1 MSKTS
6 TRRSK
11 RSACAEA
18 GVSNALAGRWVNARS
33 LGLAVSLWA
42 AWLAGCA
49 AHRQA
54 VQADALPKRDATLA
68 ELQQL
73 LAERADIGAYRALVT
88 FEVSRDG
95 RSGRIKGTVRYSPPR
110 TFEVHG
116 LDPLGRDLFVLNA
129 EGEHVTLQRDA
140 APALV
145 GMDMIESGL
154 APWVGPI
161 RVTDVL
167 RVLGASHGVALDPLE
182 MAALERGEDR
192 YTLYVLVPD
201 GGQARLER
209 KILFE
214 RTRFLPVSEEW
225 FDAEGSRRM
234 RVEFD
239 RYREVRD
246 RWRPFLV
253 SASSESGAL
262 RIEFHELA
270 FDPS

>member
-1 MSKTS
+1 MNG
-6 TRRSK
+6 RSWGI
-11 RSACAEA
+11 ATAA
-18 GVSNALAGRWVNARS
+18 
-33 LGLAVSLWA
+33 LWA
-42 AWLAGCA
+42 ALVAGCA
-49 AHRQA
+49 AHRHA
-54 VQADALPKRDATLA
+54 VEAEALPKRDATLA

-73 LAERADIGAYRALVT
+73 LTERGEVGGYRALVT
-88 FEVSRDG
+88 FEVSRGD

-116 LDPLGRDLFVLNA
+116 LDPLGGDLFVLNA
-129 EGEHVTLQRDA
+129 EGEHVTLRRNGA
-140 APALV
+140 APTLV
-145 GMDMIESGL
+145 GTEVIESGL
-154 APWVGPI
+154 APWIGPL
-161 RVTDVL
+161 RVMDVL

-182 MAALERGEDR
+182 MVALERGEDR

-214 RTRFLPVSEEW
+214 RTRFLPVREEW

-262 RIEFHELA
+262 RIEFHEVA
-270 FDPS
+270 FDPT

>member
-1 MSKTS
+1 M
-6 TRRSK
+6 RRLK
-11 RSACAEA
+11 RSACADSGTSSHA
-18 GVSNALAGRWVNARS
+18 AARLS
-33 LGLAVSLWA
+33 VRLLGLVVCLSGTM
-42 AWLAGCA
+42 LAGCA
-49 AHRQA
+49 AHRH
-54 VQADALPKRDATLA
+54 VVGTDALPKRDATLT
-68 ELQQL
+68 EIQQL
-73 LAERADIGAYRALVT
+73 LAERAEVGAYRALVT
-88 FEVSRDG
+88 FEVSRGG
-95 RSGRIKGTVRYSPPR
+95 RSGSIKGTVRYTPPR

-116 LDPLGRDLFVLNA
+116 LDPLGGDLFVLNA
-129 EGEHVTLQRDA
+129 EGEHVTLRRDDA
-140 APALV
+140 APTLV
-145 GMDMIESGL
+145 GTEMIENGL
-154 APWVGPI
+154 APWIGSL
-161 RVTDVL
+161 RVMDVL

-182 MAALERGEDR
+182 MVALERGEDR

-239 RYREVRD
+239 QYRDVRD

-253 SASSESGAL
+253 SALSDVGAL
-262 RIEFHELA
+262 RVQFHEIA

>member
-1 MSKTS
+1 MT
-6 TRRSK
+6 
-11 RSACAEA
+11 
-18 GVSNALAGRWVNARS
+18 ARS
-33 LGLAVSLWA
+33 PGLVACLGA
-42 AWLAGCA
+42 ALLAGCA
-49 AHRQA
+49 AHRHA
-54 VQADALPKRDATLA
+54 VEAEGLPKRDATLT
-68 ELQQL
+68 ELHRL
-73 LAERADIGAYRALVT
+73 LAERAEVEAYRALVT
-88 FEVSRDG
+88 FEVSRGG
-95 RSGRIKGTVRYSPPR
+95 RSGRLKGTVRYTPPR
-110 TFEVHG
+110 TFEVRG
-116 LDPLGRDLFVLNA
+116 LDPLGGDLFVLNA

-145 GMDMIESGL
+145 GADTIENGL
-154 APWVGPI
+154 APWVGAI

-167 RVLGASHGVALDPLE
+167 RVLGASHGVVLDPLE

-201 GGQARLER
+201 GGQVRLER

-239 RYREVRD
+239 QYREVRD

-253 SASSESGAL
+253 SASSEAGVL
-262 RIEFHELA
+262 RIEFHEMA